1 MITIISGDIDSGK
14 TRYLKEHYKQESKG
28 DGFISLKHFKEG
40 NCIGYD
46 LHHLKSG
53 ETVALIRLKSVLPG
67 DWDACSEIGRF
78 SFSEKGMLLAKSIL
92 KDCKEGPVY
101 IDEIGPIEIWQKQ
114 GFYKELKELIEK
126 DRELFLTLR
135 PTLIKEFHDEF
146 GLGNNTKIITLK

>member
-78 SFSEKGMLLAKSIL
+78 SFSEKGMLLAKSMPRPENENLPISQISSQSSANRSFSRMNAL
-92 KDCKEGPVY
+92 LFPV
-101 IDEIGPIEIWQKQ
+101 
-114 GFYKELKELIEK
+114 
-126 DRELFLTLR
+126 
-135 PTLIKEFHDEF
+135 
-146 GLGNNTKIITLK
+146 